1 MVSECNIIGLGE
13 TAKQFNGKGIT
24 IGVNDAAHKWGLE
37 LDFLVLQD
45 NPTNFTFERYQ
56 NIIDHPPK
64 KMVITNQAEWV
75 ESFKKN
81 TKVEA
86 WFFDQYKILD
96 STFYALLVA
105 SVLDFKDINIYG
117 ADFYHHPQLSQKI
130 PQIIEQYNKYFLG
143 KEDFFKIRVPK
154 QSALSQCQNVTL
166 ID

>member
-1 MVSECNIIGLGE
+1 MASEVNIIGLGE

-37 LDFLVLQD
+37 LDYLVLQD

-56 NIIDHPPK
+56 NIIDNPPK
-64 KMVITNQAEWV
+64 EKVYSNQLEWRK
-75 ESFKKN
+75 SFKKGI
-81 TKVEA
+81 
-86 WFFDQYKILD
+86 WSLHPLQISLD
-96 STFYALLVA
+96 STFFALQIAIHLE
-105 SVLDFKDINIYG
+105 FKTINIFG
-117 ADFYHHPQLSQKI
+117 ADFYHHPQLGQKI

-143 KEDFFKIRVPK
+143 KEDLFKIRVPK